1 MFLLLALAIPQRSF
15 AIPDCE
21 YDFEEVAPSGQILYY
36 DIIGSTSVMV
46 INPGYFSRLECGIAP
61 WGDLIIPDSVIY
73 EGTTYYVTKIGDQAF
88 AKCTSLTSVT
98 IPNTVTSIGYSAFKK
113 CSNLTSVTIPNSVT
127 RIDNYTFSYCS
138 SLTSITIPSSV
149 TSIGYAAFAECAG
162 LTEIYSHAVIAPSL
176 DQGVFY
182 DVSRTIL
189 VFIPCDCSASY
200 LSRWSYFSNFI
211 EEGAFSLSAE
221 SADNTMGTVQIITRP
236 TCADSNAVLN
246 AVSNSG
252 YRFDSWSN
260 GVTSNPYTLTLTSDT
275 ALVAY
280 FVSESGGTG
289 GIDDIVERDIKVYS
303 CDGHIVVEGAEGEEV
318 QVYDV
323 MGRRVYHAIHA
334 EELSTLWG
342 GVYLVKVGNLM
353 ARKVVVR

>member
-1 MFLLLALAIPQRSF
+1 M
-15 AIPDCE
+15 
-21 YDFEEVAPSGQILYY
+21 
-36 DIIGSTSVMV
+36 
-46 INPGYFSRLECGIAP
+46 
-61 WGDLIIPDSVIY
+61 
-73 EGTTYYVTKIGDQAF
+73 TKIGDQAF

-149 TSIGYAAFAECAG
+149 TSIGYAAFAECTG

-252 YRFDSWSN
+252 YRFDS
-260 GVTSNPYTLTLTSDT
+260 
-275 ALVAY
+275 
-280 FVSESGGTG
+280 
-289 GIDDIVERDIKVYS
+289 
-303 CDGHIVVEGAEGEEV
+303 
-318 QVYDV
+318 
-323 MGRRVYHAIHA
+323 
-334 EELSTLWG
+334 
-342 GVYLVKVGNLM
+342 
-353 ARKVVVR
+353 